1 MDLLSEAV
9 DSPVSHD
16 RLFYD
21 ARSMFL
27 KLWGAEYPETEV
39 WDDIENFR
47 PLYFF
52 HLCQKSKLNFLNLT
66 TASRFEGTDKR
77 GYEDLWKRLEDL
89 GEVRTLS
96 EQGRSHLTNL
106 GICGS
111 SHSCHHSTKYGW
123 TPRNLDGVSRG
134 TRVLFPSNTV
144 FLPRMS

>member
-1 MDLLSEAV
+1 MDLLSEGV
-9 DSPVSHD
+9 DSPISHD

-52 HLCQKSKLNFLNLT
+52 HLCQKSKLIFLNLT

-77 GYEDLWKRLEDL
+77 RYEDLWKRLEDL
-89 GEVRTLS
+89 GEVRTLL
-96 EQGRSHLTNL
+96 E
-106 GICGS
+106 
-111 SHSCHHSTKYGW
+111 
-123 TPRNLDGVSRG
+123 
-134 TRVLFPSNTV
+134 
-144 FLPRMS
+144 